1 MVRDSNGNV
10 ITTLS
15 QKLRF
20 PFFVVATK
28 AMTAIRV
35 VRFSL
40 ELGLTKAEFKGDL
53 VIITEALN
61 KDNYSRAS
69 FGILTE
75 DAKNLARNLYSYSF
89 LHVKHIGNVVAHALA
104 RRVQHCIVPN
114 VLLESVTFV
123 TPRFFPLMKFTYLSL
138 KKLYIYLNEGP
149 SRGIGRHA
157 K

>member
-1 MVRDSNGNV
+1 VVVRDSNGNV

-75 DAKNLARNLYSYSF
+75 DAKNLAHNLYSYSF

-104 RRVQHCIVPN
+104 RRVHNIV
-114 VLLESVTFV
+114 
-123 TPRFFPLMKFTYLSL
+123 LSRMFCWSL
-138 KKLYIYLNEGP
+138 
-149 SRGIGRHA
+149 
-157 K
+157 